1 MGAVA
6 LVALVAYAAYAYGAS
21 TATTSFVTPTPVVAS
36 SEVDVV
42 QEVKNARNLVEWVL
56 LGGLFFY
63 VKHQYKL
70 MHEKSVK
77 RINKMGTRIDW

>member
-56 LGGLFFY
+56 LGDLSFTSSTSTS
-63 VKHQYKL
+63 L
-70 MHEKSVK
+70 CTK
-77 RINKMGTRIDW
+77 RA